1 MQQDGQ
7 QQARGD
13 TNREPGQGLGVP
25 RCVTTNP
32 CRGAGRF
39 KPHVAKPKIPL
50 TVPDYELI
58 RDNINPV
65 YRL

>member
-1 MQQDGQ
+1 MDEQD
-7 QQARGD
+7 D
-13 TNREPGQGLGVP
+13 TG
-25 RCVTTNP
+25 VTTNP